1 MKIRHELNKRL
12 YAQKMEGYE
21 RKPYYAKANEFD
33 AITSGDTIKLKSL
46 FESGMMNFSTE
57 KRTLSENPLKNM
69 KYHFVIAASAI
80 ATACLDSGL
89 GHDESYMIADIYSQK
104 ADKARACEDLQILFE
119 KMCFDYAERIQEIR
133 KDTIVSV
140 HIRKC
145 INYIYED
152 FNADLSVKGLANLT
166 GLNETYLAKLFKKE
180 TGQTVKNYVTAAKI
194 DTAQNLLKYS
204 DLSIAIIAAS
214 LGYSSQSAFTYA
226 FRRFTGMTPKKYRE
240 MNYVVK
246 FV

>member
-1 MKIRHELNKRL
+1 
-12 YAQKMEGYE
+12 MESYE
-21 RKPYYAKANEFD
+21 RKPYYAKADEFD
-33 AITSGDTIKLKSL
+33 TITSGDTIKLKSL
-46 FESGMMNFSTE
+46 FASGMMKLSTE
-57 KRTLSENPLKNM
+57 K
-69 KYHFVIAASAI
+69 
-80 ATACLDSGL
+80 
-89 GHDESYMIADIYSQK
+89 
-104 ADKARACEDLQILFE
+104 
-119 KMCFDYAERIQEIR
+119 RIQEIR

-152 FNADLSVKGLANLT
+152 FNADLSIKGLANLT

-180 TGQTVKNYVTAAKI
+180 TGQTVKNYVTSAKI

-226 FRRFTGMTPKKYRE
+226 FRRFTGMAPKKYRK

-246 FV
+246 F